1 MRETFVLLFLI
12 YPFLHWSE
20 RQANV
25 VFANTLT
32 LLFEKIA
39 RMVEEH
45 QPSVET
51 YYGLF
56 LNTYL
61 LVMLCFAFS
70 LFYFNF
76 CVLFGKGSSV

>member
-1 MRETFVLLFLI
+1 
-12 YPFLHWSE
+12 LHWSE

-56 LNTYL
+56 HNTY
-61 LVMLCFAFS
+61 
-70 LFYFNF
+70 
-76 CVLFGKGSSV
+76 